1 MEINF
6 EEKAYSISSAEH
18 DSDPMYTRLRRLDPN
33 DEIGVRDTLKSLGLG
48 CTMARER
55 EDYSFLW

>member
-6 EEKAYSISSAEH
+6 EEKIYSTSSIDH
-18 DSDPMYTRLRRLDPN
+18 DTDAVYKHLRRLDPN
-33 DEIGVRDTLKSLGLG
+33 DEMAVRDALKSLGIG
-48 CTMARER
+48 NTMPRER